1 MRSRTGR
8 ARKLAIVVA
17 GVTVA
22 CGIAAGP
29 AMGAKF
35 GAKLTGASDP
45 FGANPAH
52 KCLPASG
59 GCTRAGVNYTA
70 TGAIQG
76 NVTAPDSGKIK
87 RVRLIA
93 ATQGNFR
100 LMVLKL
106 NTVDLTTG
114 TALGKAKKKG
124 PRLSYQG
131 NGLTSKPIEHFKLKP
146 GIRVKQGDYLGIR
159 ARKTSTL
166 DCHPT
171 TVHQVLFQP
180 PLGLGGGFVA
190 SRAFDNCQLLIQAII
205 K

>member
-8 ARKLAIVVA
+8 TGRLAILVA
-17 GVTVA
+17 GVTIA
-22 CGIAAGP
+22 CGIIAAP

-35 GAKLTGASDP
+35 GAKLTGALDP
-45 FGANPAH
+45 VGANPPH
-52 KCLPASG
+52 KCLPLSG

-76 NVTAPDSGKIK
+76 NITAPVSGSIK

-106 NTVDLTTG
+106 NNVDLTAG
-114 TALGKAKKKG
+114 TALGKAKKKS
-124 PRLSYQG
+124 PRISYQG
-131 NGLTSKPIEHFKLKP
+131 NGFTSKPIEHFNLKP

-159 ARKTSTL
+159 ARKTSAL
-166 DCHPT
+166 DCRPT
-171 TVHQVLFQP
+171 SVHQVLFQP
-180 PLGLGGGFVA
+180 PLGIGGGFVA
-190 SRAFDNCQLLIQAII
+190 SRAFDHCQLLIQAII